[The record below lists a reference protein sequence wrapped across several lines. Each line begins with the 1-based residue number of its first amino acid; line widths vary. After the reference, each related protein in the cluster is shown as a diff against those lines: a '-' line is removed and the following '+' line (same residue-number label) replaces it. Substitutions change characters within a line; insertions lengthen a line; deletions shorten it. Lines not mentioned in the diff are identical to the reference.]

1 MEVEQRTE
9 KWQLK
14 IWYQGKPESPKK
26 KPSHE
31 NKAQK
36 YDIIFK
42 CMKAYSNLHEK
53 KSSYTSLNAE
63 SYDIS
68 HQLKKTYLTDSL

>member
-1 MEVEQRTE
+1 MTAENLIPRKTR
-9 KWQLK
+9 K
-14 IWYQGKPESPKK
+14 PKK

-68 HQLKKTYLTDSL
+68 HQLKKTYVTDSL